1 MIDRNKYLLAKANG
15 IADRFRG
22 DEISR
27 RIADEYPLNA
37 QVALDMNLMKD
48 LLTGTRE
55 HYAEWEIYEAF
66 RQKVKDEV
74 DAEIAEIE
82 GG

>member
-27 RIADEYPLNA
+27 RIAKEYPMSA
-37 QVALDMNLMKD
+37 QIALLMDKD
-48 LLTGTRE
+48 SKPAE
-55 HYAEWEIYEAF
+55 YAEYQAF
-66 RQKVKDEV
+66 REKVKAEV
-74 DAEIAEIE
+74 DAEISGIDNV
-82 GG
+82 